1 MNVPDNAVVGGNPGR
16 IVKRDFDNSDLRRS
30 LACEVPERL
39 ASLGTSFLVAMR
51 ADLRRYVEDDKGSVL
66 ATLDTL
72 RRNPGLQAVIVYR
85 FGRLLDS
92 SKTVVPL
99 WPLLGVGWVGY
110 TLAESVVRK
119 GYGIRLSLSAKI
131 GQGFY
136 VGHFGGIEVANCTI
150 GEYCSVGQH
159 TKVGHPTQVDGPS
172 VGSGVWIGA
181 QATAPTCEDRRPCH
195 HCPGARVVKD
205 VPAMSLVVG
214 DPARVVLGNYNN
226 SGIRRPT

>member
-1 MNVPDNAVVGGNPGR
+1 V
-16 IVKRDFDNSDLRRS
+16 
-30 LACEVPERL
+30 
-39 ASLGTSFLVAMR
+39 TSFLGALR
-51 ADLRRYVEDDKGSVL
+51 ADLRRYVEDDNRSVL
-66 ATLDTL
+66 GTLDTL
-72 RRNPGLQAVIVYR
+72 RREPGLQAIIVYR
-85 FGRLLDS
+85 FGKLLDS
-92 SKTVVPL
+92 SKTIVPL

-172 VGSGVWIGA
+172 IGSGVWIGA
-181 QATAPTCEDRRPCH
+181 HATVRRPVKIGDH
-195 HCPGARVVKD
+195 ATIAPGARVVKD

-214 DPARVVLGNYNN
+214 DPARVVFGNYNN
-226 SGIRRPT
+226 SRIRGPT